1 MQESKHESVLDF
13 LGITKIGFF
22 EIVFALYLILAGYS
36 YGSFRLDFYTLL
48 FLDIIALCKGYKF
61 DWKPKIL
68 FYLVL
73 YVIIHEIVL
82 YFVFTD
88 HPPYLLNSIFAYI
101 VTLLS
106 IFIIFKTLREEEFKS
121 ALYLVGIISAI
132 GLFYHFYQL
141 LSGQFVVPIRLPF
154 MPEPAQTSRFF
165 EMGLRPKSFY
175 GEPEACI
182 TFLLVPL
189 YLSLKERKFFLT
201 FFFFFSIFL
210 STSTT
215 GILLSSVTVFVYS
228 LTQKS
233 KWYIR
238 GLCIIM
244 IFVMVY
250 LLLNGNAFSGGL
262 EKIQNTN
269 VEENNRLVAGLNFL
283 KQMDPSYWL
292 FGIPF
297 ANAFDCAIATHMN
310 TDGLYIDLSNELF
323 VSTFWNVII
332 KLGIVGITFYLLMYR
347 YFLKSS
353 RVLWPYIIPCMVGMF
368 AQGSFFGAVFIFQ
381 TVFILFEMINN
392 KQEKVKI

>member
-1 MQESKHESVLDF
+1 MQETKHNRVLDF
-13 LGITKIGFF
+13 LGIGKLGFF
-22 EIVFALYLILAGYS
+22 EIVFALYLILAGYN

-48 FLDIIALCKGYKF
+48 FLDIFALCKGYKF
-61 DWKPKIL
+61 DWTPKIL
-68 FYLVL
+68 YYLVL

-82 YFVFTD
+82 YLVFTNQ
-88 HPPYLLNSIFAYI
+88 PSYLLNSIFAYI

-106 IFIIFKTLREEEFKS
+106 IFIIFKTLKEEEFKS
-121 ALYLVGIISAI
+121 ALYLIGIISSI
-132 GLFYHFYQL
+132 GLFFHFYQL
-141 LSGQFVVPIRLPF
+141 MSGQLVVPIRLPF

-165 EMGLRPKSFY
+165 EEGLRPKSFF

-182 TFLLVPL
+182 TYLLVPL
-189 YLSLKERKFFLT
+189 YLSLKERKFHLS

-215 GILLSSVTVFVYS
+215 GILLSSVSIFVYS

-238 GLCIIM
+238 ALCIVM
-244 IFVMVY
+244 IIAMVY
-250 LLLNGNAFSGGL
+250 VLLNGEVFSGGL

-269 VEENNRLVAGLNFL
+269 AEENNRLVAGPNFV
-283 KQMDPSYWL
+283 KQMPLSYW
-292 FGIPF
+292 FVGIPF

-310 TDGLYIDLSNELF
+310 ADGLYIDSHNELF

-332 KLGIVGITFYLLMYR
+332 KLGIVGISFYLLMYR
-347 YFLKSS
+347 YFLKKS
-353 RVLWPYIIPCMVGMF
+353 RTLWPYIIPCMVGMF

-381 TVFILFEMINN
+381 TVFILFEINHN
-392 KQEKVKI
+392 RQEKV